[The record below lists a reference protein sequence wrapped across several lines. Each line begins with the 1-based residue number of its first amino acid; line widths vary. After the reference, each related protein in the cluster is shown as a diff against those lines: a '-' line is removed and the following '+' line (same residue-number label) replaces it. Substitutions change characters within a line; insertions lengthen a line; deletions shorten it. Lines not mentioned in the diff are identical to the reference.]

1 MNEPKRLKELM
12 DNAYNYLP
20 RLTDEYRNMAT
31 DFDIPLVDA
40 HDIQLADMDT
50 LPQPGTPVEGY
61 RFYRVN
67 EHERLSGITSQYIAD
82 GMETSEFGLH
92 FWFSEA
98 RARAYMLSQLKSDI
112 EHKRGGNHD
121 YLLERVNGVFKGVS
135 PDEGFLMDEIS
146 PQREEVFRVTKN
158 DIESIKRLN

>member
-1 MNEPKRLKELM
+1 MNDPKQLKSLM

-20 RLTDEYRNMAT
+20 RLTNEYRNAAT
-31 DFDIPLVDA
+31 DLDIPLVDA
-40 HDIQLADMDT
+40 HDLQLANMDMMP
-50 LPQPGTPVEGY
+50 PQGTPVEGY

-67 EHERLSGITSQYIAD
+67 EHERLGGITNQHIAD
-82 GMETSEFGLH
+82 GVEVSEFGLH

-98 RARAYMLSQLKSDI
+98 RARAYMLSQLKNDI
-112 EHKRGGNHD
+112 EHKREGDYD
-121 YLLERVNGVFKGVS
+121 YLLERVNGIFKGVS